1 MSKHYSKLVLI
12 DTSYTSFYRF
22 FATLRWF
29 SSANKDEYKVI
40 KDNEQIEGKLY
51 DWSTNQIFKDKYTKM
66 YLESLKKIIKKNTFE
81 KSLVIFCQDAPRST
95 LWRNELFKK
104 YKGDRVDL
112 SLKTNFKPMFKYTYK
127 YIIPDLVKQ
136 SNIFTI
142 AIDSVEADDIIA
154 GITLHLKKTNPE
166 QEIVIVSGDDD
177 FIQLG
182 RDNVGFINYRNKQL
196 LKIKEEDAKNKLYM
210 KILLGD
216 KSDGIITIFPD
227 KKLLPLARKR
237 QLINNSD
244 KLSEYLHL
252 NKDINEKYILNQ
264 KLIDFTFIPHNYI
277 NEIVNY
283 YNDINKLYMAH
294 H

>member
-1 MSKHYSKLVLI
+1 
-12 DTSYTSFYRF
+12 
-22 FATLRWF
+22 
-29 SSANKDEYKVI
+29 
-40 KDNEQIEGKLY
+40 
-51 DWSTNQIFKDKYTKM
+51 
-66 YLESLKKIIKKNTFE
+66 
-81 KSLVIFCQDAPRST
+81 
-95 LWRNELFKK
+95 
-104 YKGDRVDL
+104 
-112 SLKTNFKPMFKYTYK
+112 
-127 YIIPDLVKQ
+127 
-136 SNIFTI
+136 
-142 AIDSVEADDIIA
+142 
-154 GITLHLKKTNPE
+154 
-166 QEIVIVSGDDD
+166 
-177 FIQLG
+177 
-182 RDNVGFINYRNKQL
+182 
-196 LKIKEEDAKNKLYM
+196 M